1 MARGAADDLATRE
14 IRSDVLAFRNKR
26 SRRRNDGS
34 RRRRR
39 AAAELSK
46 EFRAARRA
54 TSLEI
59 RSDVFATL
67 SRTGSFTSLMMKY
80 MGMTMMRK
88 TIRSP
93 SSLQAAALNVSPVVC
108 SPSSSCASYAKTY
121 VGMTTQTQA
130 MARPKT
136 LSQ

>member
-1 MARGAADDLATRE
+1 MFWHFETSARAAETMARA
-14 IRSDVLAFRNKR
+14 V
-26 SRRRNDGS
+26 
-34 RRRRR
+34 
-39 AAAELSK
+39 AAEPPPSCRRSSPA
-46 EFRAARRA
+46 RAARRA

-88 TIRSP
+88 TTRSP
-93 SSLQAAALNVSPVVC
+93 NSLQAAALNVSPVVC